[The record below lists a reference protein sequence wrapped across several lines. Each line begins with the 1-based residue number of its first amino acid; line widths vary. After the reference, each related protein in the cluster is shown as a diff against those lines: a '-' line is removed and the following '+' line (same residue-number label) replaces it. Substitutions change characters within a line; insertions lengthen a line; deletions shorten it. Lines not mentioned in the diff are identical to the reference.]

1 MFSVNKLLALL
12 AITLV
17 LFSCKNESNDSSSS
31 SEEKK
36 VEKKAVVQTPEMK
49 KQINSVMTK
58 AMVTPELKTFS
69 SAIVSAGLTEVLSNE
84 EGPFTLLAPSN
95 DAFSAIDQSDFNRL
109 LDPNNKGKLT
119 QMLKNHIVKGDIDSA
134 TLVQNIKS
142 GNGNYTLE
150 TLSGAKLIASMKG
163 ADIVIKDS
171 NGTEAVLGK
180 SDIKGSNGVVHVL
193 DTILGS
199 Y

>member
-1 MFSVNKLLALL
+1 
-12 AITLV
+12 
-17 LFSCKNESNDSSSS
+17 
-31 SEEKK
+31 
-36 VEKKAVVQTPEMK
+36 
-49 KQINSVMTK
+49 
-58 AMVTPELKTFS
+58 LKTFS